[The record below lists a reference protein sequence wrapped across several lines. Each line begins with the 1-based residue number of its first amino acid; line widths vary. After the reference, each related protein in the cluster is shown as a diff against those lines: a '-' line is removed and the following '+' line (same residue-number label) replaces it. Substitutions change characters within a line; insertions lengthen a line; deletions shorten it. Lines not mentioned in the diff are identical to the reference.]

1 VDEQERS
8 IAASDDARPY
18 AGRPEGIKASTTVGG
33 QREDA
38 GARLR
43 ARDDDLGRIAA
54 SHLRHHLQIPH
65 RVPDPPSELR
75 QIVFGVGGLQ
85 VQRGS
90 RPSWHKSRGRDAITR
105 ERLRGRHDQQHA
117 QRNRQRARE
126 LRRGG
131 KGGFRLT
138 GGLVYNATEV
148 TGSSLPPASGVY
160 DIGGVPVPVGLVG
173 TLDGKVE
180 FDPIV
185 PYAGLGWGRAPGS
198 GSGFGVTLD
207 LGVIFQGEGEVT
219 LTPIIPAGSPL
230 NEPLARE
237 ALQILIEREERDLQD
252 DIVDYDM
259 YPVVSLGISYRF

>member
-1 VDEQERS
+1 MKKHLFTIVILSALVLTSGASAEVGIAGTAGTLGLGAELTIGGASQIEGRLGIHGYEYSERRE
-8 IAASDDARPY
+8 ASDIEYDGEASLRTVTGFLDWHPG
-18 AGRPEGIKASTTVGG
+18 GR
-33 QREDA
+33 
-38 GARLR
+38 
-43 ARDDDLGRIAA
+43 
-54 SHLRHHLQIPH
+54 
-65 RVPDPPSELR
+65 
-75 QIVFGVGGLQ
+75 
-85 VQRGS
+85 
-90 RPSWHKSRGRDAITR
+90 
-105 ERLRGRHDQQHA
+105 
-117 QRNRQRARE
+117 
-126 LRRGG
+126 
-131 KGGFRLT
+131 GFRLT

-148 TGSSLPPASGVY
+148 TGSSLPPDSGVY
-160 DIGGVPVPVGLVG
+160 DIGGVPVPVALVG

-230 NEPLARE
+230 NDPLARQ
-237 ALQILIEREERDLQD
+237 ALQILLDREARELQE

>member
-1 VDEQERS
+1 MNRKLHIIAFLSLLALPAAIRAEVGIAGTAGTLGLGAELTIGGSSQLEGRLGIHGYEYSERRE
-8 IAASDDARPY
+8 ASDIEYDGEASLRTVTGFLDWHPG
-18 AGRPEGIKASTTVGG
+18 GR
-33 QREDA
+33 
-38 GARLR
+38 
-43 ARDDDLGRIAA
+43 
-54 SHLRHHLQIPH
+54 
-65 RVPDPPSELR
+65 
-75 QIVFGVGGLQ
+75 
-85 VQRGS
+85 
-90 RPSWHKSRGRDAITR
+90 
-105 ERLRGRHDQQHA
+105 
-117 QRNRQRARE
+117 
-126 LRRGG
+126 
-131 KGGFRLT
+131 GFRLT

-160 DIGGVPVPVGLVG
+160 DIGGVPVPVALVG

-230 NEPLARE
+230 NNPVARE
-237 ALQILIEREERDLQD
+237 ALQILIEREERDLQEN
-252 DIVDYDM
+252 IVDYDM

>member
-1 VDEQERS
+1 EGMNRNFYVIAIFSLLALSAGAHAEVGIAGTAGTLGLGAELTIGGSSQLEGRLGIHGYEYSERRE
-8 IAASDDARPY
+8 ASDIEYDGEASLRTATGFLDWHPG
-18 AGRPEGIKASTTVGG
+18 GR
-33 QREDA
+33 
-38 GARLR
+38 
-43 ARDDDLGRIAA
+43 
-54 SHLRHHLQIPH
+54 
-65 RVPDPPSELR
+65 
-75 QIVFGVGGLQ
+75 
-85 VQRGS
+85 
-90 RPSWHKSRGRDAITR
+90 
-105 ERLRGRHDQQHA
+105 
-117 QRNRQRARE
+117 
-126 LRRGG
+126 
-131 KGGFRLT
+131 GFRLT

-160 DIGGVPVPVGLVG
+160 DIGGVPVPVALVG

-230 NEPLARE
+230 NNPVARE
-237 ALQILIEREERDLQD
+237 ALQILIEREERDLQEN
-252 DIVDYDM
+252 IVDYDM

>member
-1 VDEQERS
+1 MKKHLFTIVILSALALPSGALAEVG
-8 IAASDDARPY
+8 IAGT
-18 AGRPEGIKASTTVGG
+18 AGTLGIGAELTVGG
-33 QREDA
+33 SSQFEGRLGIHGYEYSERREASDIEYDGEA
-38 GARLR
+38 SLR
-43 ARDDDLGRIAA
+43 TVTGFLDWHPGGR
-54 SHLRHHLQIPH
+54 
-65 RVPDPPSELR
+65 
-75 QIVFGVGGLQ
+75 
-85 VQRGS
+85 
-90 RPSWHKSRGRDAITR
+90 
-105 ERLRGRHDQQHA
+105 
-117 QRNRQRARE
+117 
-126 LRRGG
+126 
-131 KGGFRLT
+131 GFRLT

-148 TGSSLPPASGVY
+148 TGSSLPPRSGVY

-180 FDPIV
+180 FDPVV

-207 LGVIFQGEGEVT
+207 LGVMFQGEGEVT

-237 ALQILIEREERDLQD
+237 ALQILIEREERDLQE

>member
-1 VDEQERS
+1 MNRNFHAIAMLSLLALPAIARAEVGIAGTAGTLGIGAELTIGGSSQLEGRLGIHGYEYSERRE
-8 IAASDDARPY
+8 ASDIEYDGEASLRTATAFLDWHPG
-18 AGRPEGIKASTTVGG
+18 GR
-33 QREDA
+33 
-38 GARLR
+38 
-43 ARDDDLGRIAA
+43 
-54 SHLRHHLQIPH
+54 
-65 RVPDPPSELR
+65 
-75 QIVFGVGGLQ
+75 
-85 VQRGS
+85 
-90 RPSWHKSRGRDAITR
+90 
-105 ERLRGRHDQQHA
+105 
-117 QRNRQRARE
+117 
-126 LRRGG
+126 
-131 KGGFRLT
+131 GFRLT
-138 GGLVYNATEV
+138 GGLVYNGTEV

-160 DIGGVPVPVGLVG
+160 DIGGVPVPVALVG

-237 ALQILIEREERDLQD
+237 ALQILIEREEREMQE

>member
-1 VDEQERS
+1 MKKHLFTIVILSALVLPSGALSEVGIAGTAGTLGLGAELTIGGSSQIEGRLGIHGYEYSERRE
-8 IAASDDARPY
+8 ASDIEYDGEASLRTATAFLDWHPG
-18 AGRPEGIKASTTVGG
+18 GR
-33 QREDA
+33 
-38 GARLR
+38 
-43 ARDDDLGRIAA
+43 
-54 SHLRHHLQIPH
+54 
-65 RVPDPPSELR
+65 
-75 QIVFGVGGLQ
+75 
-85 VQRGS
+85 
-90 RPSWHKSRGRDAITR
+90 
-105 ERLRGRHDQQHA
+105 
-117 QRNRQRARE
+117 
-126 LRRGG
+126 
-131 KGGFRLT
+131 GFRLT
-138 GGLVYNATEV
+138 GGLVYNDTEV

-160 DIGGVPVPVGLVG
+160 DIGGVPVPVALVG

-230 NEPLARE
+230 NDPVARQ
-237 ALQILIEREERDLQD
+237 ALQILLDREAQELQE